1 MTTTPPADP
10 AGLPAQALPAATV
23 ALARPS
29 RRLLLGLAAFV
40 LVFGAVGYAWRGN
53 PAGWQAGPA
62 DSAANAPHSQGA
74 AQFEAMAAKLAERLQ
89 REPGDAEGWSM
100 LGRSYTVLGQPA
112 QALAAFQRVVALR
125 PDDAQALAD
134 LADAMGSA
142 QDRRLAGE
150 PERLVARALQLDPD
164 NVKALALAGTIAYDR
179 GDKALAAQHWARALQ
194 QVEPGSAIAQR
205 LQGALADAQG
215 AGTGQPA
222 TELAVAPVRASA
234 PAMPPASPAA
244 AASSVQARITLAPAL
259 AGRAGP
265 EATVFIFARAVP
277 ADGQAAGAP
286 RAPLA
291 ILRRQVKELPLEVM
305 LDDSLAMSPALRL
318 SGARQVVVGARIST
332 SGNAMP
338 QPGDFQGLSAPVA
351 VGARGVAVTISDELR

>member
-1 MTTTPPADP
+1 MTTMPSADAAGSPGHAIPPA
-10 AGLPAQALPAATV
+10 A
-23 ALARPS
+23 ARPS
-29 RRLLLGLAAFV
+29 RRLVLGLAAFV

-62 DSAANAPHSQGA
+62 DSAANAPHRQGA
-74 AQFEAMAAKLAERLQ
+74 AQFEAMAARLAERLQ
-89 REPGDAEGWSM
+89 REPGDAEGWAM

-134 LADAMGSA
+134 LADALGSA

-179 GDKALAAQHWARALQ
+179 GDKALAAQHWARALK
-194 QVEPGSAIAQR
+194 QVEPGSAVAQR
-205 LQGALADAQG
+205 LQGALADAQQ
-215 AGTGQPA
+215 AGTGA
-222 TELAVAPVRASA
+222 A
-234 PAMPPASPAA
+234 PAAA
-244 AASSVQARITLAPAL
+244 AASSVQARIALAPAL
-259 AGRAGP
+259 AGRAP
-265 EATVFIFARAVP
+265 AEATVFIFARA
-277 ADGQAAGAP
+277 AAGDGEAAAAP

-291 ILRRQVKELPLEVM
+291 ILRRQVKELPVEVT

-318 SGARQVVVGARIST
+318 SGARQVVVGARISL
-332 SGNAMP
+332 SGEALP
-338 QPGDFQGLSAPVA
+338 RPGDLQGLSAPVA
-351 VGARGVAVTISDELR
+351 VGARGVAVTIGEVLR